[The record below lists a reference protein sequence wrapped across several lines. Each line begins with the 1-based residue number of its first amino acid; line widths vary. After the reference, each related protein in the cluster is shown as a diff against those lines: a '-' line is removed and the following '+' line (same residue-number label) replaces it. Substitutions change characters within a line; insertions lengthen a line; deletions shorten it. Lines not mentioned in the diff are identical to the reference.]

1 MNLSNNDSNN
11 NNNIINLYS
20 LKCDRCK
27 KNIEIPIKKSD
38 KENDIGGIFRIVAVH
53 QCLNE
58 PIAFI
63 LFFDDFLALRQKVT
77 TSVTLAGINDYDYLD
92 DQQKENIKHISG
104 FNYLYKKLGNNLA
117 KALYAIIT
125 GQRLIIIGEKNAV
138 ESSIASIEIFA
149 KYRNCKISSWT
160 DTIASDIDIIGTSKE
175 FKNVYQNSVVVDL
188 FENAIQNGSSCSFCE
203 NLVQK
208 IIEEPNIDSY
218 VNFVSEVLFKLDK
231 LVSDFILVRNLEE
244 VESFLSTL
252 ALDETTEDY
261 VEILVPLCA
270 QLNPLIAQYYRS
282 GLSIYDKPT
291 REEILPF
298 GIWHIDLEQEQQNKI
313 SFIRMRFDNLFYY
326 KEEMI
331 INKAIKLLEKE
342 HSINLYEYFTPS
354 NHYILAPQQKANFIF
369 CFPRFNYDNI
379 IITKALEFLFNKLMS
394 EKEDQLTSKKIV
406 KMVNEEWLTDETNEN
421 LPKKYQIIL
430 KVRELLPLLFEHSIL
445 ESFYFETDVVEIEIR
460 KFINNIIEQL
470 SSELMITP
478 KIIHNKNLYTIASTI
493 KNQKQD
499 NPKNDNLIDVNF
511 NIHIYIHQKEVQKTI
526 DLILD
531 LYIKPEFVT
540 IGIELFDLF
549 NMLYNKLHRI
559 IFSSANICK
568 KN

>member
-1 MNLSNNDSNN
+1 MNLSNNSVNN
-11 NNNIINLYS
+11 NYNIINLYS

-38 KENDIGGIFRIVAVH
+38 KERDVGGIFRIVAIH

-77 TSVTLAGINDYDYLD
+77 TSVTLASINDYDYLD
-92 DQQKENIKHISG
+92 DQQKENIKQISG

-117 KALYAIIT
+117 KVIYAIIT

-149 KYRNCKISSWT
+149 KYRNYKINLWT
-160 DTIASDIDIIGTSKE
+160 DDTIAYDIDIVGTSKE
-175 FKNVYQNSVVVDL
+175 FKDVYQDSVIVDL
-188 FENAIQNGSSCSFCE
+188 FENTVQNGSSCSFCE

-218 VNFVSEVLFKLDK
+218 INFVSEVLFKLDR
-231 LVSDFILVRNLEE
+231 LVNDFILVRNLDE

-252 ALDETTEDY
+252 ALDETTEEY
-261 VEILVPLCA
+261 VEILISLCA
-270 QLNPLIAQYYRS
+270 HLNPLVAQYYRS
-282 GLSIYDKPT
+282 NLSISDKSSK
-291 REEILPF
+291 EEIVPF
-298 GIWHIDLEQEQQNKI
+298 RIWHLDSEQPDKI
-313 SFIRMRFDNLFYY
+313 SFIQIRFDNLFYY
-326 KEEMI
+326 KEELI
-331 INKAIKLLEKE
+331 INNVKKLLEKE
-342 HSINLYEYFTPS
+342 NYINLYEYFTPS
-354 NHYILAPQQKANFIF
+354 NHYILAPQPKTNFIF
-369 CFPRFNYDNI
+369 CFPRFNFDNI
-379 IITKALEFLFNKLMS
+379 IITKALEFQFSKLLGE
-394 EKEDQLTSKKIV
+394 EKDLLTNERIT
-406 KMVNEEWLTDETNEN
+406 KMVNEEWEIEEPNEY
-421 LPKKYQIIL
+421 LPNKYQIIL
-430 KVRELLPLLFEHSIL
+430 KVRELLPLLFEQSIL

-470 SSELMITP
+470 SAELITP
-478 KIIHNKNLYTIASTI
+478 KIIHNKNLYTITSTI

-549 NMLYNKLHRI
+549 NKLYNKLQRI